1 MSMDRKNKCGRLTP
15 APPRLRRCPQL
26 TPLDPSYASLRKA
39 AQLEAQAA
47 ARAANGHPG
56 DGGVP
61 AGGPGNGA
69 QGRGSNGSGL
79 GGESG
84 RPFNGQQQQ
93 QQQFPQHQ
101 QHAPPRPADQS
112 RTGQPH
118 QHPDSSLLTLASL
131 SYQTSSP
138 LAYQQPP
145 GAIGSPRAALS
156 GLDLLNAALSQAT
169 LSGGGGSGMGPST
182 PTTAHNL
189 PGQSQLPSARLPPA
203 PHLSPP
209 PAHRPPFPGSTSH
222 SGSGLFQPSHQ
233 TSHLIASS
241 GASSAGGGGGGGGGG
256 GSPFS
261 TSPFAAPGSRALFL
275 SSSYDAYAQERDGS
289 FPSSLP
295 TSTLRSAGASHGL
308 PRHPASVRTRSFLES
323 STTRNG
329 LDGNGSS
336 ADEGL
341 DDDGTNSDDGEEFL
355 PSSLSELLT
364 EHEMERRMTRRNSN
378 QPQLHRPSLGQHAHS
393 QQISHHAG
401 LHSTSAAAA
410 FPINRLYSDSG
421 AYTRAREGSPSGP
434 WIESVP
440 VLPVSASGRPADDL
454 ERTVGRRHGER
465 PPMDGV
471 FDSLSGDGLS
481 RSPAAAPPAMYD
493 STQTLRP
500 TAYGGGETDGSHDD
514 PFRHPSTS
522 PTTSQPARSNLAA
535 LWDRSAAASYGAGP
549 APAGATQTRHGFP
562 LSSSPYAGP
571 PGQPSHHH
579 LLGTTHQPSHLRQ
592 LPTSQLTAPGVGGGT
607 QPLMSPS
614 SRALASH
621 APGMS
626 LPGGLGVTLSRL
638 HYQPAGTPGEGT
650 SYSSNGLPD
659 LAGLAY
665 GNVGSSRQPAGENQA
680 VGTPDPW
687 RTLDGDGYPALGG
700 GGGGPP
706 TIHQP
711 TPIKSGTTIANRAD
725 EDDEFADDVLFD

>member
-233 TSHLIASS
+233 TSHRARARSS
-241 GASSAGGGGGGGGGG
+241 SRHPTTPTLRNATGR
-256 GSPFS
+256 
-261 TSPFAAPGSRALFL
+261 SRAHCQPRPSDRPARHMVFL
-275 SSSYDAYAQERDGS
+275 VTPR
-289 FPSSLP
+289 
-295 TSTLRSAGASHGL
+295 RSA
-308 PRHPASVRTRSFLES
+308 R
-323 STTRNG
+323 
-329 LDGNGSS
+329 
-336 ADEGL
+336 
-341 DDDGTNSDDGEEFL
+341 
-355 PSSLSELLT
+355 
-364 EHEMERRMTRRNSN
+364 
-378 QPQLHRPSLGQHAHS
+378 
-393 QQISHHAG
+393 
-401 LHSTSAAAA
+401 AA
-410 FPINRLYSDSG
+410 
-421 AYTRAREGSPSGP
+421 
-434 WIESVP
+434 
-440 VLPVSASGRPADDL
+440 
-454 ERTVGRRHGER
+454 
-465 PPMDGV
+465 
-471 FDSLSGDGLS
+471 
-481 RSPAAAPPAMYD
+481 
-493 STQTLRP
+493 
-500 TAYGGGETDGSHDD
+500 
-514 PFRHPSTS
+514 
-522 PTTSQPARSNLAA
+522 
-535 LWDRSAAASYGAGP
+535 
-549 APAGATQTRHGFP
+549 
-562 LSSSPYAGP
+562 
-571 PGQPSHHH
+571 
-579 LLGTTHQPSHLRQ
+579 
-592 LPTSQLTAPGVGGGT
+592 
-607 QPLMSPS
+607 S
-614 SRALASH
+614 SRAARPATGWTAT
-621 APGMS
+621 APR
-626 LPGGLGVTLSRL
+626 PTRAWTTTVPTRTT
-638 HYQPAGTPGEGT
+638 AR
-650 SYSSNGLPD
+650 SSCRR
-659 LAGLAY
+659 
-665 GNVGSSRQPAGENQA
+665 V
-680 VGTPDPW
+680 
-687 RTLDGDGYPALGG
+687 
-700 GGGGPP
+700 
-706 TIHQP
+706 
-711 TPIKSGTTIANRAD
+711 
-725 EDDEFADDVLFD
+725 